1 MYGTLRDTY
10 STDDLRPLM
19 FIKNSYLDIIDKP
32 KAGDILVARF
42 PPSRLL
48 PYLVWSGQLILFKT
62 VLDKSLYCLSEYG
75 CSKTFQTSRQH
86 VFQFSSKYILDLLI
100 RRIMIKGLFNS

>member
-1 MYGTLRDTY
+1 MNKKLDYMIKFQGFKTISFVVLFLDIKFAKFDIQNFC
-10 STDDLRPLM
+10 SSI

-48 PYLVWSGQLILFKT
+48 PFSIWSGRLILF
-62 VLDKSLYCLSEYG
+62 
-75 CSKTFQTSRQH
+75 
-86 VFQFSSKYILDLLI
+86 
-100 RRIMIKGLFNS
+100 